1 MATAAIWPGSSSFST
16 YSASYVSGTET
27 IPPTPFGFYDNDT
40 QFQSDS
46 NKVADFVARRLGYPL
61 VDIELQDIDIW
72 SCFED
77 AITEFSSQLFQGEIN
92 ENLINLVGVATSSN
106 DWSSLNNQVVT
117 PNLNNIITITKQYGA
132 EAGSGGA
139 LDYKKGAIAITSS
152 QQRYNLKTLWADVSE
167 SGNRIE
173 VKKVYNEA
181 PPAIVR
187 YFDPYAG
194 TGTGLES
201 LIEAFGFG
209 NYSPGINFLLMPINY
224 DILKMQAIEFND
236 QIRKSQYSF
245 KMENNTLCIFP
256 IPTYNQTL
264 YFDYIVTK
272 DRGTPVSPEHSG
284 SVNLI
289 TNPSNVPYAIINYNT
304 ITSPWNKWIFDY
316 TVALAKEQLGY
327 IRGKYGNSIPI
338 PGETTTLNAPDLL
351 TDARTEKDKLI
362 TTLQGML
369 EKLGREKQIEK
380 RANIEDNQQ
389 KILNNVPMVIY
400 VK

>member
-1 MATAAIWPGSSSFST
+1 MATVEIWPGSSSFAT
-16 YSASYVSGTET
+16 YSASYSAGTKT
-27 IPPTPFGFYDNDT
+27 LPPTPFGFYDNDT
-40 QFQSDS
+40 LFVTEAD
-46 NKVADFVARRLGYPL
+46 KVNDYIARKLGYPM
-61 VDIELQDIDIW
+61 VDIELQDVDLW

-77 AITEFSSQLFQGEIN
+77 SITEFSSQLFQNEIN
-92 ENLINLVGVATSSN
+92 ENLINLIGASTGSGPY
-106 DWSSLNNQVVT
+106 NNQVVT
-117 PNLNNIITITKQYGA
+117 PNLNNVITLSRQYGT
-132 EAGSGGA
+132 EAGSGGDI
-139 LDYKKGAIAITSS
+139 DYKKGYIEITSS
-152 QQRYNLKTLWADVSE
+152 QQRYDLKRLWADVSE

-209 NYSPGINFLLMPINY
+209 NYSPGINFLLMPMNY
-224 DILKMQAIEFND
+224 DMLKMQAIEFND

-245 KMENNTLCIFP
+245 KMENNTLCVFP
-256 IPTYNQTL
+256 IPTTNQTL
-264 YFDYIVTK
+264 FFDYIVTQ
-272 DRGTPVSPEHSG
+272 DRANPISPEHSG

-289 TNPSNVPYAIINYNT
+289 TNASNVPYTIIIYNT
-304 ITSPWNKWIFDY
+304 INSPFRKWIWDY
-316 TVALAKEQLGY
+316 AAALAKELLGY
-327 IRGKYGNSIPI
+327 IRGKYNNSVPL
-338 PGETTTLNAPDLL
+338 PGDTVNLNAPDLL
-351 TDARTEKDKLI
+351 ADARSEKQALLEGLK
-362 TTLQGML
+362 GMF

-380 RANIEDNQQ
+380 RASIEDNQQ